1 MLFNYFF
8 MFEIIL
14 HIHSCSLTNSRSYA
28 HSISAICLPKLELS
42 TRIRTSVFSVSL
54 CSWGIPLVEKH
65 VCTFITR
72 HRQLQKLCLVCLA
85 WVRAVPC
92 VLHLNQGFTQY
103 CMLWQRYNR
112 TWCPW
117 SPSFLLRAAVF
128 PQLLVRE
135 ITASYY
141 KTLSQGL
148 LSLDWAFL
156 TGECGESWQTYD
168 LTFV

>member
-14 HIHSCSLTNSRSYA
+14 HIHSCPLTNSRSYA
-28 HSISAICLPKLELS
+28 HNISAICLPKLELN
-42 TRIRTSVFSVSL
+42 TRITTSVFSVSL

-65 VCTFITR
+65 VCTLITK

-103 CMLWQRYNR
+103 TAYCDRGTSGRGALDHPASCSELQ
-112 TWCPW
+112 
-117 SPSFLLRAAVF
+117 SFPSF
-128 PQLLVRE
+128 
-135 ITASYY
+135 
-141 KTLSQGL
+141 
-148 LSLDWAFL
+148 
-156 TGECGESWQTYD
+156 
-168 LTFV
+168 